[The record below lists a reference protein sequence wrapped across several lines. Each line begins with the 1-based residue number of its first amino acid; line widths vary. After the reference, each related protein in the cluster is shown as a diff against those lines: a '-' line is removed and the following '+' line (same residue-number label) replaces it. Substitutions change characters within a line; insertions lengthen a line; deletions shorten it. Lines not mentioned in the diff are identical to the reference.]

1 VSVHVLDD
9 QPRVRYMPALAEV
22 EQNLPR
28 EKRIEAMIALHT
40 WMPGKAPA
48 KAVFAAGISVP
59 AAMLR
64 GRPAV
69 MSSEGA

>member
-1 VSVHVLDD
+1 VHVLND
-9 QPRVRYMPALAEV
+9 QLRVRYMPALAEV

-28 EKRIEAMIALHT
+28 EKRIEAMVALHT
-40 WMPGKAPA
+40 WMPGKAPT
-48 KAVFAAGISVP
+48 KAMFAGISLP

-69 MSSEGA
+69 MSSEGALA